1 MRLRH
6 EWRLALSVPAWAW
19 RCYRRHWAVIAGLS
33 LIPSIQRL
41 VVVNWEEHIPSPV
54 AVVSEVVVMVVRLFL
69 LVTIWR
75 LAGGGRPRW
84 NPAFVRAHWCS
95 LVLQGGL
102 LMLAALIFD
111 VGLESVRHLLPP
123 QASQTY
129 LAVLLFIKNPTI
141 IAVTFVWLVGVVRQA
156 CTPQPAAAR

>member
-1 MRLRH
+1 
-6 EWRLALSVPAWAW
+6 
-19 RCYRRHWAVIAGLS
+19 
-33 LIPSIQRL
+33 
-41 VVVNWEEHIPSPV
+41 
-54 AVVSEVVVMVVRLFL
+54 
-69 LVTIWR
+69 
-75 LAGGGRPRW
+75 
-84 NPAFVRAHWCS
+84 
-95 LVLQGGL
+95 VLQGGL